1 MVDDATL
8 RAALDRTL
16 TGTAFDALGP
26 KYEGKVRDNY
36 SLADG
41 RRAIVTTDRISAFD
55 HVLGTIPFK
64 GQVLT
69 RLAAH
74 WFQKLAPVAKSHFL
88 EMPDPNV
95 LLCLECEPLKVEMVV
110 RAFVTGTTG
119 TAIWTHYQ
127 RGERVFCGH
136 ALPDGLKKN
145 QRLPRP
151 ILTPSTK
158 APKGQ
163 HDVSGSREEILATG
177 AVTAADF
184 DAAAAIA
191 MKLFE
196 AGTRAC
202 AERGLILVDTKYELG
217 KTKDGAI
224 VVIDE
229 MHTPDSSRFWY
240 AKTYEERFAAGLD
253 PEPFDKDFVRR
264 WYTERGYSGDGPPP
278 PMPDEIRVGAAK
290 RYIEAFEQI
299 TGEPFVPDTR
309 PPLERIAQNLQ
320 KLGASRA

>member
-1 MVDDATL
+1 MVPDSTMRD
-8 RAALDRTL
+8 ALDRTL
-16 TGTAFDALGP
+16 TGTAFPTLGT

-36 SLADG
+36 SLPGD
-41 RRAIVTTDRISAFD
+41 RRVVITTDRISAFD

-69 RLAAH
+69 RLAAF
-74 WFQKLAPVAKSHFL
+74 WFKTLAPVAKNHFL

-95 LLCLECEPLKVEMVV
+95 LLCIDCEPLKVEMVV

-119 TAIWTHYQ
+119 TAIWTHYDK
-127 RGERVFCGH
+127 GERVFCGH
-136 ALPDGLKKN
+136 SLPDGMKKN
-145 QRLPRP
+145 QRLPKP

-158 APKGQ
+158 APRGH
-163 HDVSGSREEILATG
+163 HDISGSREEILATG
-177 AVTAADF
+177 MVTAADF
-184 DAAAAIA
+184 DAAGAIA
-191 MKLFE
+191 MSLFD

-217 KTKDGAI
+217 KTTKGEL

-240 AKTYEERFAAGLD
+240 SSTYEERFASGLD

-264 WYTERGYSGDGPPP
+264 WYTLRGYSGDGPPP
-278 PMPDEIRVGAAK
+278 AMPDEIRVGAAK
-290 RYIEAFEQI
+290 RYIEAYEQI
-299 TGEPFVPDTR
+299 TGQSFVPDVE
-309 PPLERIAQNLQ
+309 PPLARIARNL
-320 KLGASRA
+320 KKKGLG